1 MHPLRPRARF
11 GRTTRRLLA
20 ATAAVG
26 VAALLIPAAAS
37 ATVALAEKGTLATA
51 TGSTITPTLSTA
63 TTSGDL
69 LVAAIE
75 DVNGDCSNDTF
86 TAPTSWVMAAKV
98 CRSTTGPVE
107 LWYLPNTA
115 AGATSF
121 AFGSGY
127 SGANLIAQVS
137 EWSGV
142 EKTSPVDQTATFNST
157 AASTTL
163 SISTAAALADANE
176 LAVTAFETAAGLTS
190 FTPGTGWTALD
201 SDPSGG
207 FDSNYDINPAGGAVL
222 SGAVTSSPSTAWGG
236 VIATFFGGCTG
247 GSLNFTPPTTVSFT
261 AITLNG
267 KTQTT
272 TASPALTPSDT
283 TGSGSGWNLTG
294 TSTTFKNSGSKTLPT
309 TATQVTAASVAGG
322 SSTCRLPTNGIAYP
336 LTLPAGST
344 APTAV
349 KIYDASAGTGLGAA
363 TVTVTFTLTVPP
375 STYSGAY
382 SSTWTLSLVSGP

>member
-1 MHPLRPRARF
+1 
-11 GRTTRRLLA
+11 
-20 ATAAVG
+20 
-26 VAALLIPAAAS
+26 
-37 ATVALAEKGTLATA
+37 
-51 TGSTITPTLSTA
+51 
-63 TTSGDL
+63 
-69 LVAAIE
+69 
-75 DVNGDCSNDTF
+75 
-86 TAPTSWVMAAKV
+86 MAAKV

-142 EKTSPVDQTATFNST
+142 EKTSPVDQIGTNNST
-157 AASTTL
+157 SASTTL
-163 SISTAAALADANE
+163 SLSTAAALANANE
-176 LAVTAFETAAGLTS
+176 LAVTAFETATGLTS

-207 FDSNYDINPAGGAVL
+207 FDSNYEINPASGAVL

-247 GSLNFTPPTTVSFT
+247 GSLTFTPPATVSFT
-261 AITLNG
+261 AVTLNG

-272 TASPALTPSDT
+272 TASPALAPSDT

-309 TATQVTAASVAGG
+309 TATQVTAAGAAAG

-336 LTLPAGST
+336 LTLPAAST

-349 KIYDASAGTGLGAA
+349 KIYDAAAGTGLGAA
-363 TVTVTFTLTVPP
+363 TVTMTFTLTVPP
-375 STYSGAY
+375 GTYSGAY
-382 SSTWTLSLVSGP
+382 TSTWTLSLVSGP

>member
-11 GRTTRRLLA
+11 GRTARRLLA
-20 ATAAVG
+20 ATAAVA

-51 TGSTITPTLSTA
+51 TGSTITPTLTTA
-63 TTSGDL
+63 TTAGDL

-75 DVNGDCSNDTF
+75 DVNGDCANDTF
-86 TAPTSWVMAAKV
+86 TAPASWVMAAKV

-142 EKTSPVDQTATFNST
+142 EKTSPVDQIGTNNST
-157 AASTTL
+157 SASTTL
-163 SISTAAALADANE
+163 SLSTAAALANANE
-176 LAVTAFETAAGLTS
+176 LAVTAFETATGLTS

-207 FDSNYDINPAGGAVL
+207 FDSNYEINPASGAVL

-247 GSLNFTPPTTVSFT
+247 GSLTFTPPATVSFT
-261 AITLNG
+261 AVTLNG

-272 TASPALTPSDT
+272 TASPALAPSDT

-309 TATQVTAASVAGG
+309 TATQVTAAGAAAG

-336 LTLPAGST
+336 LTLPAAST

-349 KIYDASAGTGLGAA
+349 KIYDAAAGTGLGAA
-363 TVTVTFTLTVPP
+363 TVTMTFTLTVPP
-375 STYSGAY
+375 GTYSGAY
-382 SSTWTLSLVSGP
+382 TSTWTLSLVSGP

>member
-127 SGANLIAQVS
+127 GGANLIAQVS